1 MLAGRFLGKI
11 PVTSPPPI
19 SGYAFGVRLS
29 TLAPD
34 VMWTQS
40 MSSLRTGQRRDAIYL
55 CIPNPSESRSGALY
69 RLHGRMD
76 GWMDG

>member
-11 PVTSPPPI
+11 PVTSPPSI

-34 VMWTQS
+34 AMWTQEYE
-40 MSSLRTGQRRDAIYL
+40 LL
-55 CIPNPSESRSGALY
+55 ESRAET
-69 RLHGRMD
+69 
-76 GWMDG
+76 